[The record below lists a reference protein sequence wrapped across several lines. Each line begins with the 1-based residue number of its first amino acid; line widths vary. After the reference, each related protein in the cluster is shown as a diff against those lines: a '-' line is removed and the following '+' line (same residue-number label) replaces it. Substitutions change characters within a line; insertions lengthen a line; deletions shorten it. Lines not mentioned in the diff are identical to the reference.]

1 VRSTTIRSLTA
12 LLGTG
17 LLLAVSACSP
27 TSGADPE
34 LDTGAAKMTIEEWRQ
49 DVDDCMLDAG
59 YDLVAMSEEGGG
71 TTPSM
76 TNEESAAFDVAYTAC
91 IDEIGE
97 APVDENMPSE
107 DEMFE
112 AQLAFAACMREAG
125 YDYPD
130 PVKGSGMSSSF
141 GPEIDPDVVDACS
154 TKSQE
159 AVQ

>member
-1 VRSTTIRSLTA
+1 MRSTTIRSLTA
-12 LLGTG
+12 ILGTG

-27 TSGADPE
+27 AADADPE
-34 LDTGAAKMTIEEWRQ
+34 LDTGAKTTIEEWRQ

-76 TNEESAAFDVAYTAC
+76 TSAESAAFDVAYTAC

-97 APVDENMPSE
+97 APVDDSLPSE

-130 PVKGSGMSSSF
+130 PVKGSGMSEAL
-141 GPEIDPDVVDACS
+141 GPEIDPDVVDTCYA
-154 TKSQE
+154 KSQE

>member
-12 LLGTG
+12 ILGTG

-27 TSGADPE
+27 AADADPE

-59 YDLVAMSEEGGG
+59 YDLVAMSEGGG

-76 TNEESAAFDVAYTAC
+76 TSEESAAFDTAYTAC
-91 IDEIGE
+91 IDDIGE

-130 PVKGSGMSSSF
+130 PVKGSGMSEAL
-141 GPEIDPDVVDACS
+141 GPEIDPDVVDTCYA
-154 TKSQE
+154 KSQE

>member
-27 TSGADPE
+27 TSGAGPE
-34 LDTGAAKMTIEEWRQ
+34 LDTGAKTTIEEWRQ

-76 TNEESAAFDVAYTAC
+76 TSAESAAFDVAYTAC

-97 APVDENMPSE
+97 APVDDSLPSE

-130 PVKGSGMSSSF
+130 PVKGSGMSEAL
-141 GPEIDPDVVDACS
+141 GPEIDPDVVDTCYA
-154 TKSQE
+154 KSQE